1 MKRLLIPL
9 FALGLLAACSN
20 APSGASNT
28 VEARAARVI
37 SALKTRDLETLSQLS
52 HPIKGVR
59 FTPFTYVN
67 GGRNIFF
74 YAKDIPRAM
83 DDPTYHNWGDY
94 DGSGEPIYMTF
105 TQYYDEFIY
114 DHDYA
119 NAPEV
124 FWNQR
129 MNHGSSIDNAAQAY
143 PESQIVE
150 YHFSGFNEQYGGM
163 DWSSLRLVFEQLDSV
178 WYLVGIIHDQWT
190 I

>member
-1 MKRLLIPL
+1 MKRLLISF
-9 FALGLLAACSN
+9 FALTLLTACN
-20 APSGASNT
+20 NLPSSSVS
-28 VEARAARVI
+28 VEARATRVI
-37 SALKTRDLETLSQLS
+37 SALKARDLETLSQLS

-59 FTPFTYVN
+59 FTPYTYVN

-83 DDPTYHNWGDY
+83 DDPTYHRWGDY

-105 TQYYDEFIY
+105 AEYYDEFIY
-114 DHDYA
+114 DHDYR

-129 MNHGSSIDNAAQAY
+129 VNRGNSIDNAAEAY
-143 PESQIVE
+143 PDSQIVE
-150 YHFSGFNEQYGGM
+150 YHFPGFNEQFGGM
-163 DWSSLRLVFEQLDSV
+163 DWSSLRLVFEQLDDT